1 MSEVDRTPPSVCF
14 SCSFGHAL
22 LMAGFEE
29 INNRVIICLI
39 ERCCY
44 LFFSICP
51 ISFCIRL
58 LLPPF
63 LSFTVYFSSS
73 LSLSASLFDAHTV
86 SLHLLVKWC
95 SFLLVVIKSKVGP
108 IREPVFESGSGCQRA
123 FVPQALD
130 VQLMASLSLSC
141 LPTMPLLIHQPIT
154 TIRNC
159 GPQNAFSFVEC
170 V

>member
-1 MSEVDRTPPSVCF
+1 M
-14 SCSFGHAL
+14 L
-22 LMAGFEE
+22 LPVF
-29 INNRVIICLI
+29 L
-39 ERCCY
+39 Y
-44 LFFSICP
+44 LFNLFLHSAIVAPFSL
-51 ISFCIRL
+51 FYGL
-58 LLPPF
+58 YFF
-63 LSFTVYFSSS
+63 LF
-73 LSLSASLFDAHTV
+73 SLSASLFDTHTV

-123 FVPQALD
+123 FVPEALD